1 MRVHKF
7 AGIVL
12 EESYGVVCTHVCL
25 SGWNCGLFMMSS
37 LGRMWMKTL
46 FTHGAI
52 LCVCGDRKC
61 TFSTTTVTAML
72 CDSLKRKKKMPI
84 SSLKEGSTSE
94 V

>member
-7 AGIVL
+7 VGIV

-25 SGWNCGLFMMSS
+25 SGWNWGLFMMSS

-72 CDSLKRKKKMPI
+72 RALK
-84 SSLKEGSTSE
+84 KEE
-94 V
+94 EEEKAD

>member
-1 MRVHKF
+1 MSKYIGRREL
-7 AGIVL
+7 GR
-12 EESYGVVCTHVCL
+12 GTHVCL
-25 SGWNCGLFMMSS
+25 SGWNWGLFMMSS

-72 CDSLKRKKKMPI
+72 CALKKENKKPI
-84 SSLKEGSTSE
+84 RSRA
-94 V
+94 